1 MRAKSAPSGEAGV
14 RSHARP
20 STIRVV
26 ERTGAWGNA
35 SGVVHIVFVDL
46 EILSWLF
53 VCSYARIYV
62 ITFPSTEDQDSFKC
76 IVLFLL
82 LNY

>member
-1 MRAKSAPSGEAGV
+1 MRTRSAPSGEAGV

-20 STIRVV
+20 STIRV
-26 ERTGAWGNA
+26 ERAGAWGNA

-46 EILSWLF
+46 EICSWLF
-53 VCSYARIYV
+53 VLCSYARIYV
-62 ITFPSTEDQDSFKC
+62 ITFPRTEDQDSFKC